1 MKPKT
6 KSIMWT
12 IAIALVLS
20 LATAYPCAAG
30 TAITKSA
37 AQRGLSPI
45 YHFDVVA
52 HNGKVAGKVTVNTA
66 NAKLPKYVLVAR
78 GLKPNTKYTF
88 GYTTS
93 EDVYPLWSRDSPKA
107 GALVIKGNFPL
118 DDVDDLQSAQFWVME
133 TPPAAINAQI
143 NGLFLGNY
151 YGWFVTKLA
160 CYYST
165 DGGVTWNESSSTD
178 GIAKGEY
185 AHVFLSDLGLPWY
198 ALVRIHAIVVGGK
211 DRTGS
216 EVFQYIWYGCG
227 KDMSWRYAG
236 YYIDGV
242 TWKPVLTYKGL
253 TDYSYVP

>member
-12 IAIALVLS
+12 ITLSLILS
-20 LATAYPCAAG
+20 LAMAYPCAAG
-30 TAITKSA
+30 TVTTKSA
-37 AQRGLSPI
+37 TQSGRSPI

-52 HNGKVAGKVTVNTA
+52 YNGEVAGKVTVNTA
-66 NAKLPKYVLVAR
+66 NAQLPSYVLVAR
-78 GLKPNTKYTF
+78 GLTPNTKYTF
-88 GYTTS
+88 GYTTTS
-93 EDVYPLWSRDSPKA
+93 EEVYPLWSMDSPKA

-133 TPPAAINAQI
+133 TPPAAINALI
-143 NGLFLGNY
+143 NGLYLGNY
-151 YGWFVTKLA
+151 WGWFITKLA

-165 DGGVTWNESSSTD
+165 DGGVTWTESSHTG
-178 GIAKGEY
+178 GIAMGEN
-185 AHVFLSDLGLPWY
+185 ARVLLRDLGLPDG
-198 ALVRIHAIVVGGK
+198 ALVRMHAIVVGGK

-216 EVFQYIWYGCG
+216 EVFQHSWYSCG
-227 KDMSWRYAG
+227 KDWSHRIAG

-253 TDYSYVP
+253 SDIMW